1 MKKTWYKELGFHNNP
16 LSIKPAAF
24 SNDVFGN
31 DKVIGDVVRSVT
43 NSQIIF
49 VHGPYG
55 TGKTTLLKSLI
66 NVFGGNK
73 KVAYFH
79 CKNAKDALDLDKILL
94 GNRGFFARL
103 FGLKNKNMI
112 LLLDEVEVLTS
123 KDFDNILDY
132 FYDGYFKSVVL
143 MAHKDVRFPEEFEEE
158 LDSKFKLTGVDKA
171 TAIEIVR
178 KRVGDIDFITNEVI
192 EEVHSYGNV
201 PRVLLLNLED
211 VARHAYIEGAEKTTK
226 KHVKK
231 VLGKKD

>member
-24 SNDVFGN
+24 THDVFGN
-31 DKVIGDVVRSVT
+31 DKIIADVVRSVS

-66 NVFGGNK
+66 NVFGGKK

-79 CKNAKDALDLDKILL
+79 CKNAKKELDLDNILT

-112 LLLDEVEVLTS
+112 LLLDEVEVLSS

-143 MAHKDVRFPEEFEEE
+143 MAHKKSA
-158 LDSKFKLTGVDKA
+158 LS
-171 TAIEIVR
+171 
-178 KRVGDIDFITNEVI
+178 
-192 EEVHSYGNV
+192 
-201 PRVLLLNLED
+201 
-211 VARHAYIEGAEKTTK
+211 
-226 KHVKK
+226 
-231 VLGKKD
+231 